1 MLELETDIQNFRRLI
16 NHSKVF
22 VVYYTAEYFDALV
35 KKDKDGN
42 LK

>member
-1 MLELETDIQNFRRLI
+1 MLKPETDIQHFRGLL